1 MHTFI
6 EMKVLQFPLV
16 RITLC
21 FVFGIIFS
29 QITKPDLLLL
39 FIVLLLCIFSLIF
52 FYFKNKKELIQKPLF
67 GFVALFTSFLIGMI
81 TLSISNQTLN
91 KNHYLHQVKETENE
105 ISTELIIKEKLK
117 NTLNN
122 DRYVTEMIQLNGKK
136 SYGKIILNIRK
147 DSVLPTIEI
156 GSHLMIDGSFYKNR
170 KPNNPNQFDYGKYL
184 ENQQIY
190 AQIYADVTDIKINPI
205 VDKSISHY
213 ASKLRNRII
222 QNLEKNNFNK
232 TELSVVIALI
242 LGQQQ
247 DISQEVIRD
256 YQYAGAVHVLS
267 VSGLHVGCIL
277 LFVTFLLTPIPNTK
291 RGSIIKLV
299 LVILSLWTFGILA
312 GLAPSVVRS
321 VTMFSFVAVGMFLR
335 RSINIYNTLLV
346 SALLILLVKPS
357 FLFDI
362 GFQLS
367 YVALFF
373 IVWLQPLLTSIWTP
387 ENKIVKYFWDIITV
401 SFAAQIGT
409 FPLSIY
415 YFHQFP
421 GLFFI
426 TNIVILP
433 GLSVILGIGV
443 IVMILAAFNIVWIP
457 MMKLLEWSIWL
468 LNKIISW
475 VASFEN
481 FIFKDLSL
489 NSYMMWCWYLVI
501 IGIILWF
508 KKPTFKKLAFSM
520 IAIIGL
526 QLVTIYAK
534 YDSQKNSEFIVFSKK
549 KVTIITERLGNK
561 VTLYS
566 NDSILKTTDDNLA
579 LKSYLVA
586 NFCEI
591 EKKKAL
597 SNLFYFKDKKIL
609 LIDSSA
615 VFIEEEKPDIILLTN
630 SPKVNLERIFQS
642 WKPQQV
648 VVDATNYKTYIKVW
662 RETCRKE
669 KIPFHDTSEKGFYK
683 L

>member
-1 MHTFI
+1 
-6 EMKVLQFPLV
+6 MKTLRFPLV

-29 QITKPDLLLL
+29 QITKPNLLLAT
-39 FIVLLLCIFSLIF
+39 IVLLGFVLVLFTLF
-52 FYFKNKKELIQKPLF
+52 FLDNKKGKIKSAF
-67 GFVALFTSFLIGMI
+67 GITTFFVAFCIGVV
-81 TLSISNQTLN
+81 TFSINNQSLN
-91 KNHYLHQVKETENE
+91 KNHYLHHLDSKKSDVT
-105 ISTELIIKEKLK
+105 SELIIIEKLK

-122 DRYVTEMIQLNGKK
+122 DRYVTKIIQLENKE

-147 DSVLPTIEI
+147 DSTLPTLEI
-156 GSHLMIDGSFYKNR
+156 GSHLRVDGSIYRNR

-184 ENQQIY
+184 ENQQVY
-190 AQIYADVTDIKINPI
+190 AQIYADLSSIKISPI
-205 VDKSISHY
+205 VDKSVTYY

-222 QNLEKNNFNK
+222 RNLEKNDFNK
-232 TELSVVIALI
+232 TELSVVVALI

-291 RGSIIKLV
+291 RGLFTKLV

-312 GLAPSVVRS
+312 GLAPSVLRS

-335 RSINIYNTLLV
+335 RSVNIYNTLLV
-346 SALLILLVKPS
+346 SMLLILLLKPS

-367 YVALFF
+367 YIALFF
-373 IVWLQPLLTSIWTP
+373 IVWLQPLLASIWNP

-433 GLSVILGIGV
+433 GLSIILGVGV
-443 IVMILAAFNIVWIP
+443 VVMIMAAFNFVWIP
-457 MMKLLEWSIWL
+457 LMKLLEWSIWI
-468 LNKIISW
+468 LNKIIAW
-475 VASFEN
+475 VASFEQ

-489 NSYMMWCWYLVI
+489 NSFMMWSWYLII
-501 IGIILWF
+501 IGFIIWF
-508 KKPTFKKLAFSM
+508 KKPTFKKLLFSL
-520 IAIIGL
+520 IAVIAL
-526 QLVTIYAK
+526 QVFTIYAK
-534 YDSQKNSEFIVFSKK
+534 YDSQKESELIVFSKK
-549 KVTIITERLGNK
+549 NVSIITERHGNL

-586 NFCEI
+586 NFCTI
-591 EKKKAL
+591 EKKKL
-597 SNLFYFKDKKIL
+597 LTNLYYFKNKKIL
-609 LIDSSA
+609 LIDNDA
-615 VFIEEEKPDIILLTN
+615 IVDTQTKPDIVLITN
-630 SPKVNLERIFQS
+630 SPKINLERLFS
-642 WKPQQV
+642 SFKPEQV

-662 RETCRKE
+662 RETCLKQ